1 MAVVTATT
9 APRGH
14 APREYGPRIQG
25 ALGVLVLALVALVTL
40 APVLVVI
47 FGAVEGNVW
56 RETFIESAA
65 NRSALGYSFLL
76 ALRAPVAALIGF
88 LIAWLLIRIEL
99 PGGRLI
105 EFAMWMTFFIPLLPV
120 TLSWI
125 LLLNPHYGLVNKA
138 LMALPFVHSPP
149 FDIYSVGGILWLHIV
164 ASSVPVMVVILG
176 PAIRQLDASFEEVG
190 RICGSGP
197 FAVFR
202 QITLPIL
209 APAIL
214 TGALA
219 GFIKSLEAFEVEQL
233 LGRPA
238 GIFVYSTRIYD
249 LASWEPPNFKGAM
262 ALSTFVLLVLL
273 LIALIYQRLSRH
285 DYATILGR
293 GASFRR
299 LEIGRA
305 RWLVSA
311 ALFVVVAISL
321 ICPLFMLIC
330 GSFMKLFGFFNIP
343 EPYTI
348 EHWREVLLDPIFLRS
363 LTNSLVLSAGAG
375 IGGVLVYAVVAYL
388 IVRSRLPGR
397 GIVDLLVWLPWS
409 IPGILL
415 GVSVLWLILASPLL
429 SFLYG
434 SLASLILIMIVA
446 QMPIGVQMMKT
457 SVRQIA
463 VELEHAS
470 RVCGAGPI
478 RTFFAIVL
486 PLIRP
491 MLVSIFVIVFISALR
506 DISTIIFLA
515 GARSQTLSL
524 LMMQLA
530 TSSNLEA
537 SAVIGVITTAIVVVA
552 ALLARGFGLQVTTQR
567 PSR

>member
-1 MAVVTATT
+1 MAAVSATMPIWSW
-9 APRGH
+9 PRVQ
-14 APREYGPRIQG
+14 A
-25 ALGVLVLALVALVTL
+25 ALGMATLALVALVTV

-47 FGAVEGNVW
+47 FGALDGDVW
-56 RETFIESAA
+56 RETFIASAA
-65 NRSALGYSFLL
+65 NRSAIGYSFLL
-76 ALRAPVAALIGF
+76 ALRAPVAALLGF

-99 PGGRLI
+99 PGGRFI
-105 EFAMWMTFFIPLLPV
+105 EFAMWVTFFIPLLPV

-125 LLLNPHYGLVNKA
+125 LLLNPHYGLINKA
-138 LMALPFVHSPP
+138 LMSLPFIHSPP
-149 FDIYSVGGILWLHIV
+149 FDIYSVGGILWVHIV

-214 TGALA
+214 TGTLA

-262 ALSTFVLLVLL
+262 ALSTFVLFVLL
-273 LIALIYQRLSRH
+273 LIALVYQRLNRRS

-293 GASFRR
+293 GASFRQLR
-299 LEIGRA
+299 IGRA
-305 RWLVSA
+305 RWLLSA
-311 ALFVVVAISL
+311 ALFLVVAISL
-321 ICPLFMLIC
+321 LCPLFMLVC

-343 EPYTI
+343 APYTLD
-348 EHWREVLLDPIFLRS
+348 HWHEVLADPIFLRS

-375 IGGVLVYAVVAYL
+375 VGGVLVYAVVAYL

-397 GIVDLLVWLPWS
+397 RIVDLLAWLPWS

-446 QMPIGVQMMKT
+446 QMPIGIHMMKT
-457 SVRQIA
+457 SIRQVAI
-463 VELEHAS
+463 ELEHSS
-470 RVCGAGPI
+470 RVCGAGPV
-478 RTFFAIVL
+478 RTFFSIVL

-515 GARSQTLSL
+515 GAKSQTLSL

-530 TSSNLEA
+530 ISSNLEA
-537 SAVIGVITTAIVVVA
+537 SAVIGVITTAIVAVV
-552 ALLARGFGLQVTTQR
+552 ALLARGFGLQVTVQR
-567 PSR
+567 PSPAIG

>member
-1 MAVVTATT
+1 MAAVGAATLT
-9 APRGH
+9 IWPRVQ
-14 APREYGPRIQG
+14 A
-25 ALGVLVLALVALVTL
+25 ALGVTTLALVALVTL

-47 FGAVEGNVW
+47 FGALEADAW
-56 RETFIESAA
+56 RETFIASSA

-99 PGGRLI
+99 PGGRFI
-105 EFAMWMTFFIPLLPV
+105 EFAMWVTFFIPLLPV

-138 LMALPFVHSPP
+138 LMSLPFIHAPP
-149 FDIYSVGGILWLHIV
+149 FDIYSVGGILWVHIV

-197 FAVFR
+197 LAVFR

-214 TGALA
+214 TGTLA

-249 LASWEPPNFKGAM
+249 LASWEPPNFKSAM
-262 ALSTFVLLVLL
+262 ALSTFMLLVLL
-273 LIALIYQRLSRH
+273 LIALAYQRLSRRN

-293 GASFRR
+293 GASFRQLR
-299 LEIGRA
+299 VGPT
-305 RWLVSA
+305 RWLISA
-311 ALFVVVAISL
+311 ALLLVVAISL
-321 ICPLFMLIC
+321 ICPLFMLVC
-330 GSFMKLFGFFNIP
+330 GSFMKLFGFFSIP
-343 EPYTI
+343 EPYTLD
-348 EHWREVLLDPIFLRS
+348 HWHEVLADPTFLHS
-363 LTNSLVLSAGAG
+363 LTNSLVLSVGAG
-375 IGGVLVYAVVAYL
+375 IAGVLVYAIVAYL

-397 GIVDLLVWLPWS
+397 GVVDLLAWLPWS

-415 GVSVLWLILASPLL
+415 GMSVLWLILASPLL

-434 SLASLILIMIVA
+434 SLASLVLIMIVA
-446 QMPIGVQMMKT
+446 QMPIGVHMMKT
-457 SVRQIA
+457 SIRQIA
-463 VELEHAS
+463 VELEQSS
-470 RVCGAGPI
+470 RVCGAGPT
-478 RTFFAIVL
+478 RTFFSIVL

-515 GARSQTLSL
+515 GAGSQTLSL

-537 SAVIGVITTAIVVVA
+537 SAVIGVITTAIVVAV
-552 ALLARGFGLQVTTQR
+552 ALLARSFGLQVTVQR